1 MYERM
6 SQSHPRIVTSCK
18 DIKTFQAD
26 FRNSEAQI
34 IRGWVCKRVIRL
46 EDIQKRSNDLG

>member
-6 SQSHPRIVTSCK
+6 SQSDPRIVTSCK

-34 IRGWVCKRVIRL
+34 IRGWVIRL